1 MKHTMSHKKEIK
13 YYGLHSCLA
22 LFKARKDDIIRIYLD
37 ETNVKAFKSALKWCS
52 EHKKAYH
59 IVSAAEL
66 EKVTSSVHHEGV
78 CILAKELD
86 FIPMDE
92 ALKEINSRKEKCCL
106 LYLDGVQN
114 PHNIG
119 SIVRAMAHFGIPYI
133 LGEKGKLPSI
143 SPSAYRI
150 AKGGAEFVR
159 LVALDKPLD
168 ALRKLKQKGFS
179 LVTTSSHGGVSL
191 YKHTFPAHTV
201 IIMGSESEG
210 VSKELFSL
218 AADKIQIPGTG
229 AVESLNVAIATT
241 LCVAEYCR
249 QNI

>member
-1 MKHTMSHKKEIK
+1 MKEIK
-13 YYGLHSCLA
+13 YYGIHSCLA
-22 LFKARKDDIIRIYLD
+22 LFKMRKNDIIRVYLD
-37 ETNVKAFKSALKWCS
+37 ESNVKLFKPVLKWCS
-52 EHKKAYH
+52 ENKKAYH
-59 IVSAAEL
+59 IISGAEL
-66 EKVTSSVHHEGV
+66 EKVTTSVHHEGI

-86 FIPMDE
+86 FFPWE
-92 ALKEINSRKEKCCL
+92 KALAEINLRKEQVCL

-119 SIVRAMAHFGIPYI
+119 SIVRAMAHFGIPFI
-133 LGEKGKLPSI
+133 LGEKGKLPPL

-150 AKGGAEFVR
+150 AKGGAEAAR
-159 LVALDKPLD
+159 LIALNKPLD
-168 ALRKLKQKGFS
+168 SLRKLKQKGFS
-179 LVTTSSHGGVSL
+179 LVTTSSHGGTSL
-191 YKHTFPAHTV
+191 YKYTFSPMTV

-218 AADKIQIPGTG
+218 ASDKIQIPGTG

-249 QNI
+249 QNASF